1 MSAISP
7 AKSVSIKRGVV
18 TINCPGKREAVKAL
32 AAKMPLI
39 MLPFLGKPIIA
50 YLLDDLAKKGVGR
63 VRLLVSDRAEAVYA
77 YVGAGEP
84 WGLEVQVEEVEAE
97 APEEQGFEVLPQ
109 IPGIR
114 LWDSYAS
121 WAAALARGFQVLTSG
136 HIGMRTVAPGIFVA
150 RTAFVSEEAE
160 LVAPCWIGPNSHISA
175 NAVVGPY
182 SVVED
187 GAYVDNDSHITC
199 GIVGPRTYVGK
210 SLDVCKSLAW
220 GAQLV
225 SLDDGATINIS
236 DTFMLSP
243 IGINAGGFFDH
254 LRMRLISLLIS

>member
-7 AKSVSIKRGVV
+7 AKSVSIKQGVV

-121 WAAALARGFQVLTSG
+121 WAAALARGFQVLTSVR
-136 HIGMRTVAPGIFVA
+136 IGMRTVAPGIFAA
-150 RTAFVSEEAE
+150 RTAFVSEKLNWWLPA
-160 LVAPCWIGPNSHISA
+160 GSA
-175 NAVVGPY
+175 QFAHQRQCGGRTY

-187 GAYVDNDSHITC
+187 GAYVDTDSHITC

-225 SLDDGATINIS
+225 SLDDGAPS
-236 DTFMLSP
+236 TFRTRSC
-243 IGINAGGFFDH
+243 
-254 LRMRLISLLIS
+254 